1 VAPHSEERGLRSSF
15 CSMERPPEAH
25 LELPRQ
31 ARLAFA
37 LPEVGAP
44 LRRSGVAAAL
54 PRVLAAVGAV
64 AVLVALL
71 LEAPAVLALA
81 VLPQREPSLEMNARI
96 WGNAS

>member
-1 VAPHSEERGLRSSF
+1 
-15 CSMERPPEAH
+15 MERLPEAH
-25 LELPRQ
+25 LELPRP

-64 AVLVALL
+64 AVLEAFF
-71 LEAPAVLALA
+71 LEAPAVLAPAAVLA
-81 VLPQREPSLEMNARI
+81 LAELPQREPSLEMNARI